1 MEFLKYEKNYTVHV
15 FETGPDGK
23 LNLYSIFD
31 YLQDIASDHA
41 VKLGYGRDD
50 LLKQNNFWVLSRI
63 YAEISCLPLWGE
75 TIVVKTWPRGT
86 DKFFALR
93 DYEVRYS
100 DGRSIAL
107 ATSSWLI
114 VDRNTRRIQRP
125 DNTLSTYNSDLPR
138 EKALP
143 RNAIKLEP
151 VYNDQQSTSVFSVR
165 ISDLDINL
173 HTNNVRYLKWV
184 IDSYDLDFI
193 LNSIPLS
200 AEINYLAES
209 HFNDTISVMISE
221 DKNSGNTFNHSI
233 VRASDSAELC
243 RVRIN
248 WKSNHI

>member
-1 MEFLKYEKNYTVHV
+1 
-15 FETGPDGK
+15 
-23 LNLYSIFD
+23 
-31 YLQDIASDHA
+31 
-41 VKLGYGRDD
+41 
-50 LLKQNNFWVLSRI
+50 
-63 YAEISCLPLWGE
+63 
-75 TIVVKTWPRGT
+75 
-86 DKFFALR
+86 
-93 DYEVRYS
+93 
-100 DGRSIAL
+100 
-107 ATSSWLI
+107 
-114 VDRNTRRIQRP
+114 
-125 DNTLSTYNSDLPR
+125 LPR

-151 VYNDQQSTSVFSVR
+151 VDNDRQSTSDFSVR

-193 LNSIPLS
+193 LNNIPLS

-233 VRASDSAELC
+233 VRVSDSTELC